1 MEKLIKKIKDFSEL
15 VMFQHSVFAL
25 PFIFIAMVVS
35 SAQINGTPWFG
46 FKLLVLGT
54 LCAVFARNFA
64 MGFNRFMDRD
74 IDALNPRTKNR
85 PNVDGRVSA
94 KAMFIFFVANAFA
107 FILVAYFVNDLALI
121 LSLPILVIIGSY
133 SYFKRFS
140 YLAHIILGISLALA
154 PIAGVVAVSE
164 TIPLWVIF
172 LSIGVIFWVAGFD
185 LLYSL
190 QDIDVD
196 KKLGLHSIPSK
207 FGAKK
212 TMLFSKIFHLLT
224 VVFWFLFVIYSQGSY
239 FAYLAVIISALML
252 SYEHYLVNKDF
263 RKIDRA
269 FFTVNGY
276 LGIVFFFLVVLD
288 NIFF

>member
-85 PNVDGRVSA
+85 PNVDGRVSP
-94 KAMFIFFVANAFA
+94 KAMFIFFLANAFA

-172 LSIGVIFWVAGFD
+172 LGCWV
-185 LLYSL
+185 
-190 QDIDVD
+190 
-196 KKLGLHSIPSK
+196 
-207 FGAKK
+207 
-212 TMLFSKIFHLLT
+212 
-224 VVFWFLFVIYSQGSY
+224 
-239 FAYLAVIISALML
+239 
-252 SYEHYLVNKDF
+252 
-263 RKIDRA
+263 
-269 FFTVNGY
+269 
-276 LGIVFFFLVVLD
+276 
-288 NIFF
+288 

>member
-35 SAQINGTPWFG
+35 SSQINGTPWFG

-85 PNVDGRVSA
+85 PNVDGRVSP
-94 KAMFIFFVANAFA
+94 KAMFIFFLANAFA

-140 YLAHIILGISLALA
+140 YLAHIIYKIS
-154 PIAGVVAVSE
+154 
-164 TIPLWVIF
+164 
-172 LSIGVIFWVAGFD
+172 
-185 LLYSL
+185 Y
-190 QDIDVD
+190 
-196 KKLGLHSIPSK
+196 
-207 FGAKK
+207 
-212 TMLFSKIFHLLT
+212 
-224 VVFWFLFVIYSQGSY
+224 
-239 FAYLAVIISALML
+239 
-252 SYEHYLVNKDF
+252 
-263 RKIDRA
+263 
-269 FFTVNGY
+269 
-276 LGIVFFFLVVLD
+276 
-288 NIFF
+288 